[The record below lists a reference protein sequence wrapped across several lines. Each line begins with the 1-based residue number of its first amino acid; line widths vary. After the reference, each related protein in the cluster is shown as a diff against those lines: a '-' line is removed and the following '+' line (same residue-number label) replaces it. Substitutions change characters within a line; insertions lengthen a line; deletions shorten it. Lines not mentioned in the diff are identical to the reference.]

1 MLRVPVVTVE
11 QLFLQLGVCGAMLL
25 VWWKLESKR
34 IDRNATT
41 EDKRTEALAQG
52 FRSIA
57 ELVTDHARAD
67 QDAHA
72 RQTDRLA
79 AIEQTLGLRVKTP
92 PRGVVAEV
100 VRRTDGR

>member
-1 MLRVPVVTVE
+1 MSLE

-34 IDRNATT
+34 IDRNATI
-41 EDKRTEALAQG
+41 EDKRIEALAQG

-57 ELVTDHARAD
+57 ELVTDHASAD

-79 AIEQTLGLRVKTP
+79 AIESTLHLRIKTP
-92 PRGVVAEV
+92 ARGVTTET